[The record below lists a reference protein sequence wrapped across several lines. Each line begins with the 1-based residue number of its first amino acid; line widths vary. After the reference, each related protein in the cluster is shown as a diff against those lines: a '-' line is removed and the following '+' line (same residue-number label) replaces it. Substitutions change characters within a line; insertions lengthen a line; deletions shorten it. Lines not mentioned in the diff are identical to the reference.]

1 MYPILYEQITA
12 GTVPQHNGL
21 GMLSDCISCK
31 VEQARNDIYELT
43 MEYPI
48 SGLHAEELA
57 VRRVLKVKPN
67 FTDNPQ
73 LFRINR
79 ISKVLNGKFTV
90 FAKHIGY
97 DLSGYDIS
105 SGTATSAAAAA
116 LLLQNAASGWSITTD
131 KTTTGSFKIDTPAS
145 VKSYFVGREGSFL
158 DVFGGAD
165 IKYDNFSVQF
175 LQHAGQDRGV
185 TIRYGKNLLE
195 LSQEIG
201 GSNLYTHVKC
211 YWKKETNVVIGDKVA
226 TGLTL
231 DVPNVLTVD
240 VSQDYEDAPTVQ
252 TLTTRAQQY
261 INSNNLTVPTN
272 NITLDFAQ
280 SGELANRVDLCDT
293 VSVYYEALGITR
305 AQVKCIRTVWDC
317 IKEKYIETEF
327 GDSVQTLADTI
338 AIASKQLAAKPNISF
353 MEEAVKH
360 ATELITGN
368 LGGYVVLHD
377 SNGDGEPDE
386 ILIMDTADITTATK
400 VWRWNKN
407 GLGYSGTG
415 YSGSYGTAIT
425 ADGKIVADFITTG
438 TLNANLIKAGVI
450 SDVNSNSSIDMTNG
464 QAIMNLFTAKNNF
477 KIINASNSKTMGM
490 IFPYSQGGSL
500 QLNDSNENGRANLFA
515 TDNGGYLY
523 LYNSSGTRTLSISG
537 ISGEITSYGSII
549 KKNGNGDT
557 VANLFAD
564 SSGNSQYYFY
574 DSSETGTIFLHGGSG
589 NITCVS
595 LTQTSSRKIKENI
608 KPIDDAEKILELQ
621 AVKFDFKSKNLGTNQ
636 RGFIAEDVEKILPNL
651 VHDGDMPSINYT
663 GMIPYLQEVVKQQQ
677 RKIDDLES
685 RIKALEKMIQS
696 DKGD

>member
-574 DSSETGTIFLHGGSG
+574 DSSETGTIFLHGNSG

>member
-464 QAIMNLFTAKNNF
+464 QATMNLFTAKNNF